1 MAIPHVL
8 ILGGTSEARALA
20 HRLVARG
27 DMRVT
32 LSLAG
37 RTENPLPQAGD
48 VRVGG
53 FGGAPGLAEW
63 LRAGHVD
70 VLVDATHPFAARI
83 TANAVEAAGA
93 AAVPL
98 VRLERP
104 QWEQQPGDKWIDA
117 RDIDHAVT
125 LLGTAPR
132 TVFLAIGR
140 QEAGRFAAS
149 PQHRYIARSVE
160 PVDMADRIAGARYIL
175 DRGPFTETDERSLLS
190 AHGVEIV
197 VAKNSGGEATYGKIA
212 AARHLGLPVVMV
224 SRPQPPV
231 RGAAATVDEAI
242 VRILDHVGLPAD
254 RGE

>member
-8 ILGGTSEARALA
+8 ILGGTGEARALA
-20 HRLVARG
+20 RRLVARG

-37 RTENPLPQAGD
+37 RTENPLPQAGA

-53 FGGAPGLAEW
+53 FGGAQGLAQW
-63 LRAGHVD
+63 LRAGQVD

-83 TANAVEAAGA
+83 TANAVEAAA
-93 AAVPL
+93 TAAVPL

-104 QWEQQPGDKWIDA
+104 KWERQPGDNWTDA
-117 RDIDHAVT
+117 EDTDHAAS
-125 LLGTAPR
+125 LLGEAPL

-149 PQHRYIARSVE
+149 PQHRYIVRSVE
-160 PVDMADRIAGARYIL
+160 PLAAVDRIVGAHYIL
-175 DRGPFTETDERSLLS
+175 DRGPFTEADERSLLS
-190 AHGVEIV
+190 ANGVEIV

-212 AARHLGLPVVMV
+212 AARQLGLPVVMV

-231 RGAAATVDEAI
+231 GDAAATVDEAI
-242 VRILDHVGLPAD
+242 GLIGDHVGLPAD

>member
-8 ILGGTSEARALA
+8 ILGGTSEARVLA
-20 HRLVARG
+20 RRLVARG

-37 RTENPLPQAGD
+37 RTENPLPQAGA

-53 FGGAPGLAEW
+53 FGGAQGLAQW
-63 LRAGHVD
+63 LRAGQVD

-83 TANAVEAAGA
+83 TANAVEASRA

-98 VRLERP
+98 VRLERAP
-104 QWEQQPGDKWIDA
+104 WEPQPGDDWVGA
-117 RDIDHAVT
+117 RDIDHAAA
-125 LLGTAPR
+125 LLGEAPR

-140 QEAGRFAAS
+140 QEAGRFAIR
-149 PQHRYIARSVE
+149 PQHRYIVRSVE
-160 PVDMADRIAGARYIL
+160 PVDTAERIAGAHYIL
-175 DRGPFTETDERSLLS
+175 GRGPFAEADEHALLLE
-190 AHGVEIV
+190 HGIEII

-212 AARHLGLPVVMV
+212 AARQLGLPVVMV

-231 RGAAATVDEAI
+231 GDAAATVDEAI
-242 VRILDHVGLPAD
+242 VRIGDHVGLPAD